1 MVGPEPRGSAGTD
14 ASDEHGLERGD
25 SRLSVATL
33 LSAFV
38 PDALARRAIAVSIQ
52 TDREVYA
59 RDESVVVTVDF
70 KNRLPIPV
78 AVPTPR
84 RRRWG
89 WSIDGELEA
98 SDERLYVRN
107 RPSSFRFR
115 GGERKQVRFTWHGR
129 LERTA
134 GQRHESV
141 VPDPGEYELRAF
153 VATGNGRYEPAD
165 STTIRLE

>member
-1 MVGPEPRGSAGTD
+1 MVGPEPRGNAGTD
-14 ASDEHGLERGD
+14 ASDEFGFDTEE

-33 LSAFV
+33 LAAFV
-38 PDALARRAIAVSIQ
+38 PDALARRAIAVSIE
-52 TDREVYA
+52 TDREIYA
-59 RDESVVVTVDF
+59 RDEPVEVTVDF
-70 KNRLPIPV
+70 TNRLPVPV

-98 SDERLYVRN
+98 SDERLYVRD
-107 RPSSFRFR
+107 RPSAFRFR

-141 VPDPGEYELRAF
+141 VPGPGEYELRAF
-153 VATGNGRYEPAD
+153 VATGDGHYEPSD